1 MPGAD
6 VGELVRAAVVQPE
19 AGPDDVGLP
28 LTELVGILDERSA
41 DIVRA
46 RYGLADGRQHK
57 LADIGARHGISAER
71 VRQLEREAL
80 QKLRRAGD
88 PDLAA

>member
-1 MPGAD
+1 VESRGRLSI
-6 VGELVRAAVVQPE
+6 LVDQLGDRE
-19 AGPDDVGLP
+19 
-28 LTELVGILDERSA
+28 A
-41 DIVRA
+41 DIIRA
-46 RYGLADGRQHK
+46 RYGLLDGRQHK

-80 QKLRRAGD
+80 ARLRQLAD

>member
-1 MPGAD
+1 
-6 VGELVRAAVVQPE
+6 L
-19 AGPDDVGLP
+19 L
-28 LTELVGILDERSA
+28 
-41 DIVRA
+41 
-46 RYGLADGRQHK
+46 DGRQHK

-80 QKLRRAGD
+80 ARLRKLAD

>member
-1 MPGAD
+1 MID
-6 VGELVRAAVVQPE
+6 KLGERE
-19 AGPDDVGLP
+19 
-28 LTELVGILDERSA
+28 A
-41 DIVRA
+41 DIIKA
-46 RYGLADGRQHK
+46 RYGLLDGRQHK

-80 QKLRRAGD
+80 SRLRRLVD